1 LVLQVLVTHRL
12 VNFSNTG
19 IVAVLE
25 KPDFQSSEPVAPELG
40 FVHKKACI
48 ARGEVRG
55 QAVPIGGRFLDFASM
70 LNLSSLTNFVA
81 A

>member
-55 QAVPIGGRFLDFASM
+55 QAVPIGGRFLVFASM
-70 LNLSSLTNFVA
+70 LNLSSLTNLVA